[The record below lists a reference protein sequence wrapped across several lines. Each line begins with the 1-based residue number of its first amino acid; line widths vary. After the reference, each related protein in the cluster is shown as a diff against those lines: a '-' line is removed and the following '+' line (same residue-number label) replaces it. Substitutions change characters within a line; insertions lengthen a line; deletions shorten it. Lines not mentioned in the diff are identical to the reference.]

1 MLTLTGQQADA
12 KAKSQTKKWMCSC
25 CRPELNMFCDFQLK
39 PTIRTRHH
47 VSMLRKVGARLFP
60 RRSQAA
66 LDRRLLPFTTARVR
80 HFRCHRIPCA
90 QSFIVCVFPLNVG
103 KRKREEDNSL
113 LDVLREME
121 ETNLE
126 LTRSDLKHR
135 ERFLRQM
142 LHMHAEEMELRRQEL
157 AFLREDAEKAR
168 QQEMEFQTGFLA
180 VMDRL
185 VQTLGQ
191 KP

>member
-1 MLTLTGQQADA
+1 
-12 KAKSQTKKWMCSC
+12 
-25 CRPELNMFCDFQLK
+25 MF
-39 PTIRTRHH
+39 
-47 VSMLRKVGARLFP
+47 
-60 RRSQAA
+60 
-66 LDRRLLPFTTARVR
+66 
-80 HFRCHRIPCA
+80 
-90 QSFIVCVFPLNVG
+90 
-103 KRKREEDNSL
+103 
-113 LDVLREME
+113 DVLREME
-121 ETNLE
+121 ETNIE

-142 LHMHAEEMELRRQEL
+142 LHMHADEMELRRQEL